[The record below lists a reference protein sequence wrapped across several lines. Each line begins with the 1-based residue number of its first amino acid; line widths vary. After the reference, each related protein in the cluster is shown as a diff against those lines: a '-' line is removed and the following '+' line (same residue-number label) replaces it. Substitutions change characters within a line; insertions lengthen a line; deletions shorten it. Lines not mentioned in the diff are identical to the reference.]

1 MEYGH
6 ESDACHWTA
15 VPLQARQIEENGM
28 RRQDNRSS
36 LRPTATLS
44 QRASAFI
51 TTPEQ
56 MAQALDIPVEPLR
69 AVHAVY
75 PLRVSRYYL
84 DLIRQHGLPLWRQAV
99 PDPREL
105 TDPIG
110 LTDSLDEENLSPTPC
125 LVHKYPDR
133 ALLLVAGECAMY
145 CRFCTRKR
153 KVGKPEMMPDDAAI
167 EAGLDYLRRTPAISD
182 VLISGGDPFMLPV
195 ARLERI
201 LKALRAIPSIATIR
215 IGTRV
220 PCTLPMRVTPGLA
233 AMLKKYHPLY
243 VNTHFNHPAEITAEA
258 ALACARLA
266 DAGIPLGCQT
276 VLLRGVNDTAE
287 TIRELLY
294 RLIRIRVKPYYLFQA
309 DLTKG
314 TGHFRTT
321 VDCGLAIM
329 RQLIGQV
336 TGLAVP
342 TYALDAPGGGGK
354 IPLSPDYIRQLGET
368 LDFVTYQGHDCSYP
382 NWIDP

>member
-1 MEYGH
+1 MPSE
-6 ESDACHWTA
+6 
-15 VPLQARQIEENGM
+15 Q
-28 RRQDNRSS
+28 S
-36 LRPTATLS
+36 LS
-44 QRASAFI
+44 ASFI
-51 TTPEQ
+51 TTPEHL
-56 MAQALDIPVEPLR
+56 AQALDIPVEPLR

-84 DLIRQHGLPLWRQAV
+84 ELIKQHGQPLWRQAV
-99 PDPREL
+99 PDPQEL
-105 TDPIG
+105 TDSTG
-110 LTDSLDEENLSPTPC
+110 LTDPLDEENLSPVPC

-133 ALLLVAGECAMY
+133 ALLLVASECAMY

-153 KVGKPEMMPDDAAI
+153 KVGKQEMVIDDAAI
-167 EAGLDYLRRTPAISD
+167 AAALSYLSRTPAISD
-182 VLISGGDPFMLPV
+182 VLVSGGDPFMLPLDH
-195 ARLERI
+195 LERI

-215 IGTRV
+215 IGTRI
-220 PCTLPMRVTPGLA
+220 PCTLPMRVTPALA

-243 VNTHFNHPAEITAEA
+243 INTHFNHPAEITAA
-258 ALACARLA
+258 AELACARLA
-266 DAGIPLGCQT
+266 NAGIPLGCQT
-276 VLLRGVNDTAE
+276 VLLRGVNDNAE

-314 TGHFRTT
+314 TAHFRTT

-329 RQLIGQV
+329 RHLIGHV

-354 IPLSPDYIRQLGET
+354 IPLTPAYIQHLGDALEFT
-368 LDFVTYQGHDCSYP
+368 TYQGHGCSYP
-382 NWIDP
+382 NRIDL

>member
-1 MEYGH
+1 MP
-6 ESDACHWTA
+6 SR
-15 VPLQARQIEENGM
+15 P
-28 RRQDNRSS
+28 SS
-36 LRPTATLS
+36 P
-44 QRASAFI
+44 SAFI
-51 TTPEQ
+51 TTPEHL
-56 MAQALDIPVEPLR
+56 AQALGIPVEPLR
-69 AVHAVY
+69 AVHDVY

-99 PDPREL
+99 PDPQEL
-105 TDPIG
+105 ADPIG
-110 LTDSLDEENLSPTPC
+110 LTDPLDEENLSPTPC

-153 KVGKPEMMPDDAAI
+153 KVGKPEMIIDDTAI
-167 EAGLDYLRRTPAISD
+167 NAGLDYLRHTPTISD
-182 VLISGGDPFMLPV
+182 VLVSGGDPFMLPV
-195 ARLERI
+195 TRLERI

-220 PCTLPMRVTPGLA
+220 PCTLPMRVTPRLA
-233 AMLKKYHPLY
+233 EMLKKYHPLY
-243 VNTHFNHPAEITAEA
+243 VNTHFNHPAEITTEAE
-258 ALACARLA
+258 LACARLA

-276 VLLRGVNDTAE
+276 VLLRGVNDSAE
-287 TIRELLY
+287 IIQELLY
-294 RLIRIRVKPYYLFQA
+294 QLIRIRVKPYYLFQA

-314 TGHFRTT
+314 TAHFRTS

-329 RQLIGQV
+329 RRLIGHV

-354 IPLSPDYIRQLGET
+354 IPLTPAYIRHLGET
-368 LDFVTYQGHDCSYP
+368 LAFVTYQGHNCSYP
-382 NWIDP
+382 NQIDP

>member
-1 MEYGH
+1 MAAPRH
-6 ESDACHWTA
+6 FSQ
-15 VPLQARQIEENGM
+15 PIL
-28 RRQDNRSS
+28 S
-36 LRPTATLS
+36 LRAETMS
-44 QRASAFI
+44 NQHASSFI
-51 TTPEQ
+51 TTPEHL
-56 MAQALDIPVEPLR
+56 AQILDIPVEPLR

-84 DLIRQHGLPLWRQAV
+84 DLIKQHGLPLWRQAV
-99 PDPREL
+99 PDLQEL
-105 TDPIG
+105 ADSVGLIDP
-110 LTDSLDEENLSPTPC
+110 LNEENLSPVPC

-133 ALLLVAGECAMY
+133 ALLLVASECAMY

-153 KVGKPEMMPDDAAI
+153 KVGKPEMIIDDAALA
-167 EAGLDYLRRTPAISD
+167 AGLEYLSRTPAISD
-182 VLISGGDPFMLPV
+182 VLISGGDPLMLPL

-220 PCTLPMRVTPGLA
+220 PCTLPMRVTPRLA

-243 VNTHFNHPAEITAEA
+243 INTHFNHPAEITAEA
-258 ALACARLA
+258 ELACARLA

-276 VLLRGVNDTAE
+276 VLLRGVNDDAE
-287 TIRELLY
+287 IIQELLY

-314 TGHFRTT
+314 TAHFRTT
-321 VDCGLAIM
+321 VDNGLAIM
-329 RQLIGQV
+329 RHLIGRT

-354 IPLSPDYIRQLGET
+354 IPLTPAYIHHLGEV
-368 LDFVTYQGHDCSYP
+368 LEFITYQGQICSYP
-382 NWIDP
+382 NRIDS

>member
-1 MEYGH
+1 MP
-6 ESDACHWTA
+6 SK
-15 VPLQARQIEENGM
+15 PS
-28 RRQDNRSS
+28 RS
-36 LRPTATLS
+36 
-44 QRASAFI
+44 ASFI

-56 MAQALDIPVEPLR
+56 LAQALDIPVEPLR

-84 DLIRQHGLPLWRQAV
+84 DLIKQHGLPLWRQAV
-99 PDPREL
+99 PDPQEL
-105 TDPIG
+105 TDAVG
-110 LTDSLDEENLSPTPC
+110 LVDPLDEENLSPVPC

-153 KVGKPEMMPDDAAI
+153 KVGTREMAIDDEAI
-167 EAGLDYLRRTPAISD
+167 AAGLAYLRRTPAISD
-182 VLISGGDPFMLPV
+182 VLISGGDPFMLPL

-201 LKALRAIPSIATIR
+201 LKALRDIPSIATIR
-215 IGTRV
+215 IGTRI
-220 PCTLPMRVTPGLA
+220 PCTLPMRVTSRLA

-243 VNTHFNHPAEITAEA
+243 INTHFNHPAEITPEA
-258 ALACARLA
+258 ALACTRLA

-276 VLLRGVNDTAE
+276 VLLRGVNDSAE
-287 TIRELLY
+287 IIRELLY
-294 RLIRIRVKPYYLFQA
+294 GLLRIRVKPYYLFQA

-314 TGHFRTT
+314 TAHFRTT

-329 RQLIGQV
+329 RHLIGHV
-336 TGLAVP
+336 TGPAVP

-354 IPLSPDYIRQLGET
+354 IPLTPTYIHH
-368 LDFVTYQGHDCSYP
+368 LDEALEFTTYQGHPCSYP
-382 NWIDP
+382 NRIDP